1 MKKVFIALFAF
12 LVLSTTVSADEFS
25 SDADMSYS
33 YDSKY
38 DERED
43 TSDETASQY
52 DSYGEGY
59 DPSYDET
66 INGSEYYGE
75 KEEES
80 VSKSDSYIQQNNE
93 NNTYS
98 YYAESDDIIV
108 FVDDVQIKFDVP
120 PVIVNDR
127 TMVPLRAIFEALG
140 AEVDWIPEAQAVDA
154 YLNNT
159 RIVLYIGDNEMYRNG
174 EIIVIDSPPFIKD
187 DRTLV
192 PVRAIAEAF
201 DCIVEW
207 DNDNRA
213 VQIYSKTDSYNHTES
228 GGYIDHVDLP
238 EMYMPN
244 GVLVHGNQLCFSRDD
259 GLDMD
264 GLYPVTIRVYTA
276 NDDDILTD
284 SREFIIFGD
293 NFDASGYCN
302 ELNDFSSGTNVFGM
316 KQDWAEYYYC
326 NNILIEKYT
335 EKYLKEEEQVQTLQD
350 VINMYE
356 EYGWDVQYKKKSN
369 TAFDELLPE
378 DQSGFSAIAL

>member
-1 MKKVFIALFAF
+1 MKKIFIALFVF
-12 LVLSTTVSADEFS
+12 LVLSTMVSAEEFS

-38 DERED
+38 DEREE
-43 TSDETASQY
+43 TIDETSSRY
-52 DSYGEGY
+52 DGYDEDY

-66 INGSEYYGE
+66 INEVEYYSE
-75 KEEES
+75 KEEKTD
-80 VSKSDSYIQQNNE
+80 SKADPNIQQNSE
-93 NNTYS
+93 NNKYN
-98 YYAESDDIIV
+98 YYAESDDILV
-108 FVDDVQIKFDVP
+108 FVDNKQLKFDVP
-120 PVIVNDR
+120 PIIANDR

-140 AEVDWIPEAQAVDA
+140 ANVDWRQETRAIDA

-159 RIVLYIGDNEMYRNG
+159 RITLYIGKNEMYRNG

-201 DCIVEW
+201 DCVVEW

-213 VQIYSKTDSYNHTES
+213 VQIYSKTDSYNYIES

-244 GVLVHGNQLCFSRDD
+244 GVLVNGNQLCFSRDD

-264 GLYPVTIRVYTA
+264 GIYPVTIHVYTA
-276 NDDDILTD
+276 NDNGILTD

-302 ELNDFSSGTNVFGM
+302 ELNDFSSGTNMFGM
-316 KQDWAEYYYC
+316 QQGWAEYYYC

-356 EYGWDVQYKKKSN
+356 EYGWDVQYK
-369 TAFDELLPE
+369 
-378 DQSGFSAIAL
+378 